1 MSNVAIVRCES
12 YEFSEVKNAVQK
24 GLDLLGGV
32 QKFAKKDE
40 KILFKV
46 NFLVGDTPEKCVNTH
61 PAVLGAVGEIFKTTE
76 AKLSYGDSPAF
87 GTALAASKKLG
98 MTEVANELGIEL
110 KEFQPG
116 TEIYFERGI
125 QNKKFTIANA
135 VLESDGII
143 SLPKMK
149 THGFEK
155 FTGSV
160 KNQFGCIPGLLKGEF
175 HVRVPDALKFAK
187 MLVDLDRFVHPRLY
201 IMDGVCAMEGNG
213 PRGGTSRKMN
223 VLLFS
228 EDPVA
233 LDATACRMINL
244 DPGLVPTITA
254 GREAGHGTCDS
265 TEIVLLGDDFNSFVC
280 KDFDVDR
287 SPLKPFKGKGLS
299 AFISN
304 RLVAKPV
311 INKEKCVK
319 CGICVKVCPTDPK
332 SVDWKE
338 GNHSQP
344 PVHNY
349 HTCIR
354 CYCCQEVCPE
364 KAITLKKPLLRSLF
378 GKKK

>member
-1 MSNVAIVRCES
+1 MAN
-12 YEFSEVKNAVQK
+12 
-24 GLDLLGGV
+24 GV
-32 QKFAKKDE
+32 
-40 KILFKV
+40 
-46 NFLVGDTPEKCVNTH
+46 
-61 PAVLGAVGEIFKTTE
+61 
-76 AKLSYGDSPAF
+76 
-87 GTALAASKKLG
+87 
-98 MTEVANELGIEL
+98 GIEL

-125 QNKKFTIANA
+125 QNKKFFIANA

-175 HVRVPDALKFAK
+175 HVKVPDALKFAR

-213 PRGGTSRKMN
+213 PRGGTPRKMN

-254 GREAGHGTCDS
+254 GRQAGHGTYDS
-265 TEIVLLGDDFNSFVC
+265 AEIALLGDDFNSFVC
-280 KDFDVDR
+280 KDFDIDLAPV
-287 SPLKPFKGKGLS
+287 KPFKAKGLS

-311 INKEKCVK
+311 INKEK

-349 HTCIR
+349 RTCIR
-354 CYCCQEVCPE
+354 CYCCQELCPE
-364 KAITLKKPLLRSLF
+364 KAITLKKPLLPSLF
-378 GKKK
+378 GKKN